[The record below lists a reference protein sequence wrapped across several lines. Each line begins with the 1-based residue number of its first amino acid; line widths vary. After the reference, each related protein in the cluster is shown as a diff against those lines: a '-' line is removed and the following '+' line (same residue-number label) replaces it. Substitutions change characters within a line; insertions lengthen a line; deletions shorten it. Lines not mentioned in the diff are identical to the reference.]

1 MKTRHVVMIIT
12 LIIVG
17 IVMICVKDAKTTLS
31 LTCTA
36 SGSMYE
42 MDSVN
47 TLEVKVKNNKIKKLN
62 LTIDVVVP
70 EDQGYQKKDM
80 INAINSEGKMQV
92 VSTDKGMRLSTGM
105 NSDYFKTFGLST
117 ESSYSELKKVLELQ
131 GYTCK

>member
-1 MKTRHVVMIIT
+1 MKTRHVIMIIT

-17 IVMICVKDAKTTLS
+17 IAMICIKDAKTTLN

-42 MDSVN
+42 MDSVS
-47 TLEVKVKNNKIKKLN
+47 TLKVKVKNNKIKKMD

-70 EDQGYQKKDM
+70 ENKGYQKEEM
-80 INAINSEGKMQV
+80 INAMNSEGKMQV
-92 VSTDKGMRLSTGM
+92 VSTDEGMRLSTGM